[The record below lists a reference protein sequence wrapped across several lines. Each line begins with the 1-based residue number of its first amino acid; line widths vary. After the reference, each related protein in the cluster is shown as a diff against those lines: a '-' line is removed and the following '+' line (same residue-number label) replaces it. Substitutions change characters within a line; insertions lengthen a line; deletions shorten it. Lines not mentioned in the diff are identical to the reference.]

1 MKPMNEPPG
10 PSIQLPIAEFDQ
22 LARERQFQVGPFIET
37 FGDGPYDPYIPS
49 RRVWGIL
56 RDGRKVESEKNP

>member
-1 MKPMNEPPG
+1 MDEPAG
-10 PSIQLPIAEFDQ
+10 PSVHLPIAEFDQ

-37 FGDGPYDPYIPS
+37 FGDGPYEPYNPS

-56 RDGRKVESEKNP
+56 RDGRKVDSEKKA